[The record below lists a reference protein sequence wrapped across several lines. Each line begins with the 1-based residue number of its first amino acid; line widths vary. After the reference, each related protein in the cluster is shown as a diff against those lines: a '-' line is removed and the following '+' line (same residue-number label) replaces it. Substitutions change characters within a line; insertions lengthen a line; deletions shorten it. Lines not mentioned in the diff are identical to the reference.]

1 MFVNA
6 RKIDNYFT
14 WSCIQGSRAQRAA
27 NAQFSYTFDELM
39 FLLFTNLNSDAVS
52 QTIKLFCR
60 DLNS

>member
-27 NAQFSYTFDELM
+27 NAQFSYAILLM
-39 FLLFTNLNSDAVS
+39 SLC
-52 QTIKLFCR
+52 FCY
-60 DLNS
+60 LQI